1 MTHNLW
7 VQNNVISKSITSA
20 AFDLGDIGRF
30 QTTSATLGQKSG
42 RWNIGCFSPNIGHFG
57 PNIGRFDSTS
67 AALTSATFD
76 QTSAALTQ
84 HRPLSTVPEKT
95 GAQDLIFNFYLGLH
109 PSYMPLYLS
118 LYLQFWL
125 HHNKIRNWGQIKMSI
140 WICHKVFLVD
150 QPLLV
155 KLFRHNIQK
164 WNRLSSQIPKF

>member
-7 VQNNVISKSITSA
+7 VQNNVISKFITSA

-84 HRPLSTVPEKT
+84 HRPLSTVPELVAK
-95 GAQDLIFNFYLGLH
+95 
-109 PSYMPLYLS
+109 SR
-118 LYLQFWL
+118 
-125 HHNKIRNWGQIKMSI
+125 KIKDFIRVRFIVKVQIKLCQNRWWAAHLYQWKSI
-140 WICHKVFLVD
+140 FSRLILVFCPISGIFLIERNSR
-150 QPLLV
+150 
-155 KLFRHNIQK
+155 FSTYYCIT
-164 WNRLSSQIPKF
+164 